1 MMPPMAAVMLVTKT
15 PHRRAR
21 GVSRMMVCEER

>member
-1 MMPPMAAVMLVTKT
+1 MMPPMAAVIDVTKI
-15 PHRRAR
+15 PVPSAR